1 MKSRMDI
8 GFNTTKCK
16 GDSGK
21 KSFLSTIKLRDSDLE
36 TGEYILEY
44 EGQEYIIGEDNGQGS
59 TETDRTNDL
68 VFKLCFLTSVAIQ
81 MRDKEDMNVTVVTG
95 LPMLQYKD
103 KENRIALQKAY
114 EGKTFEV
121 TLTKGKRKSHKKFKI
136 TKMLVFAQ
144 SAGLNFIRKDLVERR
159 TIGVDIGGGTVDT
172 SLYKNGKWID
182 GDTKKIGV
190 NSMYTDLL
198 RRIGKNHNVYYSDR
212 FVAEEIIKFKTI
224 IKDGS
229 EVNVEKEIHE
239 SFLKKSK
246 EIVVKV
252 KEMYPE
258 EYDISKKV
266 FMGGGAELL
275 KDYLEKELSDE
286 NFDIIEKPQYTNLDI
301 YDKIGEM
308 KNV

>member
-1 MKSRMDI
+1 MKARMDI
-8 GFNTTKCK
+8 GYNTTKCT
-16 GDSGK
+16 GDNGK

-36 TGEYILEY
+36 TGEYIIEF
-44 EGQEYIIGEDNGQGS
+44 EGKEYIIGEDNGQGS
-59 TETDRTNDL
+59 TETDRTKDL
-68 VFKLCFLTSVAIQ
+68 VFKLCFLTSIATQ

-103 KENRIALQKAY
+103 KENRIALQKAF
-114 EGKTFEV
+114 EGKTFEIF
-121 TLTKGKRKSHKKFKI
+121 LTKGKRRSSKKFKI

-172 SLYKNGKWID
+172 SIYKNGKWVD

-224 IKDGS
+224 IKNGV

-239 SFLKKSK
+239 SMEKKAK
-246 EIVVKV
+246 EIIAKV

-275 KDYLEKELSDE
+275 EKYLEAEMQNE
-286 NFDIIEKPQYTNLDI
+286 NFEIIEKPQYTNLII